1 MKRTLTLIVIAFA
14 CLMAAGCVS
23 TQSIK
28 VSTPPPTLAEPDRV
42 LIKACLGPVRLPKG
56 ELKQG
61 DVERLWISDRKALI
75 DCARRSKALR
85 DFYAERDAAIR
96 GGAKAASK

>member
-1 MKRTLTLIVIAFA
+1 MQRTLTLTAIAFA

-28 VSTPPPTLAEPDRV
+28 VLPPPTLSEPDRALV
-42 LIKACLGPVRLPKG
+42 RACLGPVRLPKG

-75 DCARRSKALR
+75 DCGRRLR
-85 DFYAERDAAIR
+85 GLKEFYAERDAAIR
-96 GGAKAASK
+96 GDAKK